1 MPYIIDRI
9 SKQLNKIILK
19 LKKQKLRQQIQTKVP
34 RKQKKIKSIIL
45 LNASDEPITKTSRMA
60 MFEISRHPDIGR
72 NDSCSDNENAGK
84 S

>member
-45 LNASDEPITKTSRMA
+45 LNASDEPITKKTRMA
-60 MFEISRHPDIGR
+60 KFEISGHPDIGR
-72 NDSCSDNENAGK
+72 NDSCSDNDNAGK